1 MLRAEKTMGT
11 RDIDL
16 EPGLRELGLTRMAEI
31 IKERLRVCQH
41 DGWPPKR
48 LLRELIE
55 EELAYR
61 KERALQRRVHGAS
74 IPKDWTLETFPFDLQ
89 TGVKR
94 AQIYEFAELDFV
106 REGINLV
113 FIAKTGRGKTGL
125 ASGLL
130 LKALHSGYTGLRQ
143 RVQDLLDDLHRSIA
157 DRRTKHLLNRL
168 SKIDVLIADE
178 LGYLNISDEQA
189 NLFFKLMDNRYLARK
204 PTLITT
210 NLDYPDWGR
219 HLKNPLMTDALLSRL
234 RQRCATINII
244 GPDLRAPAA
253 APAG

>member
-1 MLRAEKTMGT
+1 MTTMGS
-11 RDIDL
+11 REIDL
-16 EPGLRELGLTRMAEI
+16 EPGLRELGLARMAEI
-31 IKERLRVCQH
+31 IKERLRQSQH
-41 DGWPPKR
+41 EGWPPRR

-61 KERALQRRVHGAS
+61 KERLLKRRIDNAA
-74 IPKDWTLETFPFDLQ
+74 IAKDQPLETFPFDLQ

-94 AQIYEFAELDFV
+94 EQIYQFAELDFV
-106 REGINLV
+106 REGTNLV

-130 LKALHSGYTGLRQ
+130 LKALQSGYTGMRQ

-157 DRRTKHLLNRL
+157 DRRTKHLLKRL
-168 SKIDVLIADE
+168 SRIDVLIADE

-210 NLDYPDWGR
+210 NLDYQDWGR

-234 RQRCATINII
+234 RQRCVTINII
-244 GPDLRAPAA
+244 GPDLRAPKEPAA
-253 APAG
+253 